1 MFSKILKNKIRI
13 LISLIILTIFLGH
26 ATMFFRIGF
35 IERLDNLAYDLHLRL
50 VMPQTKSTSVV
61 IVDIDEKSLTAEGR
75 WPWSRN
81 KVSRLVKNLFD
92 EYNISLLGFDIVFA
106 EPDKSSGLDILESL
120 AQAQLK
126 DSVDFVKTLDKIR
139 PDLDFDSIL
148 ASTIADYPVVLGLY
162 FNTEKNDSAAQ
173 KIGLLPN
180 SVMYTADLMS
190 SKDLVLQAS
199 GYGSNLS
206 IFSKK
211 ALGGGHFS
219 QQPDIDGVVRRQPM
233 LINFNGKVYPS
244 LSLEIVRNALGGS
257 PIVAE
262 FGQSASGY
270 FSLEWLNIS
279 GKRIPVDERANTLIP
294 FRGGQ
299 GSFHYVSATDILNK
313 TARREILRDKIVLV
327 GTTAPG
333 LFDMRATPVSEVF
346 PGVEVHASL
355 ISGMLASETM
365 RSPEYLIGYETG
377 LLLMSGAIMIIAGA
391 FCSPLST
398 SIFGALIITFIISL
412 SHFGWSEGVILPVAS
427 GISMVVIMF
436 TLHMSYGY
444 FVETRGKRLLTGL
457 FGQYIPPELV
467 EEMSESPEQYSLNAE
482 SRQLTVLF
490 SDVRGF
496 TSISENLTPQ
506 DLSDLMNHFLTP
518 MTAIIH
524 HSRGTIDKYMGDAI
538 MAFWGAPLNDPEHA
552 ANAVGSALEMIEVLK
567 IVNSQ
572 FELKEWPPLRVGI
585 GIHSGDMSVGN
596 MGSEFRVAYTAMGD
610 NVNLGARIE
619 GLTKVYGVDIICSEQ
634 TVDLAP
640 DFIYR
645 KVDKVRVKGKAK
657 STTLYEPLCKKA
669 DITLLINEELR
680 LNDQMLEAYSSQ
692 NWEEAH
698 KILKKIE
705 SISEKPKKYNVYGA
719 RINSLKSIKLEAD
732 WNGVYDHETK

>member
-1 MFSKILKNKIRI
+1 
-13 LISLIILTIFLGH
+13 
-26 ATMFFRIGF
+26 
-35 IERLDNLAYDLHLRL
+35 
-50 VMPQTKSTSVV
+50 
-61 IVDIDEKSLTAEGR
+61 
-75 WPWSRN
+75 
-81 KVSRLVKNLFD
+81 
-92 EYNISLLGFDIVFA
+92 
-106 EPDKSSGLDILESL
+106 
-120 AQAQLK
+120 
-126 DSVDFVKTLDKIR
+126 
-139 PDLDFDSIL
+139 
-148 ASTIADYPVVLGLY
+148 
-162 FNTEKNDSAAQ
+162 
-173 KIGLLPN
+173 
-180 SVMYTADLMS
+180 
-190 SKDLVLQAS
+190 
-199 GYGSNLS
+199 
-206 IFSKK
+206 
-211 ALGGGHFS
+211 
-219 QQPDIDGVVRRQPM
+219 
-233 LINFNGKVYPS
+233 
-244 LSLEIVRNALGGS
+244 
-257 PIVAE
+257 
-262 FGQSASGY
+262 
-270 FSLEWLNIS
+270 
-279 GKRIPVDERANTLIP
+279 
-294 FRGGQ
+294 
-299 GSFHYVSATDILNK
+299 
-313 TARREILRDKIVLV
+313 
-327 GTTAPG
+327 
-333 LFDMRATPVSEVF
+333 
-346 PGVEVHASL
+346 
-355 ISGMLASETM
+355 
-365 RSPEYLIGYETG
+365 
-377 LLLMSGAIMIIAGA
+377 
-391 FCSPLST
+391 
-398 SIFGALIITFIISL
+398 
-412 SHFGWSEGVILPVAS
+412 
-427 GISMVVIMF
+427 
-436 TLHMSYGY
+436 MSYGY

-669 DITLLINEELR
+669 DITSLINEELR